1 MYIFYCFTY
10 GDFFDFNVLIFC
22 FVYLSVS
29 SCLKP
34 SLELNV
40 NLLTIYDKQKPVRAF
55 MKEVTTLAH
64 KSQSDNGEEE
74 TEEA

>member
-10 GDFFDFNVLIFC
+10 GDFFDFNVLI
-22 FVYLSVS
+22 LSS
-29 SCLKP
+29 LKP
-34 SLELNV
+34 SLELKV
-40 NLLTIYDKQKPVRAF
+40 NLLTVYDKQKPVKTF

-64 KSQSDNGEEE
+64 KSQSDNDEEE